1 MFDQMAHKA
10 SSWLTAEGDEAAVV
24 LSSRI
29 RLARNIR
36 GFTFPPYADPET
48 RGNIVHFVRSAIDK
62 SKELETG
69 AFVSSD
75 DVTEMQRAF
84 LIERHLISPEFMR
97 DQNASGLYI
106 SPDEK
111 IAIMVNEEDHVRIQS
126 MSSGLSLM
134 DTLNRAMRIDD
145 DLANSLE
152 FDYDTDFGFLTS
164 CPTNVGT
171 GLRASILIHLAG
183 LVLTK
188 EIDSVIDH
196 INKLG
201 LVVRGF
207 YGEGTDVWGN
217 LFQISN
223 QTTLGRS
230 ELDITE
236 SLEKITRQIIEF
248 ENKSRDRLLTEAR
261 DEIADKIWRA
271 YGILRH
277 ARVLTSEEVMNL
289 LSAVRLG
296 AALKILDMVS
306 IATVNKL
313 LILSQPA
320 HLQRYMGVE
329 LSPGDRDIARAKLVR
344 DTLAELP

>member
-1 MFDQMAHKA
+1 MFDEMAQKA
-10 SSWLTAEGDEAAVV
+10 SAWLTAEGDESAIV

-36 GFTFPPYADPET
+36 GFKFPPYADKET
-48 RGNIVHFVRSAIDK
+48 RGNVVRFVQTALDK
-62 SKELETG
+62 SKELDHG
-69 AFVSSD
+69 LYISSE
-75 DVTEMQRAF
+75 DVTEMHRAF

-97 DQNASGLYI
+97 EQNVSGLYI

-111 IAIMVNEEDHVRIQS
+111 VSIMVNEEDHIRIQS
-126 MSSGLSLM
+126 MSSGLSLI

-145 DLANSLE
+145 DLASSLE
-152 FDYDTDFGFLTS
+152 FDYDTDFGYLTS

-230 ELDITE
+230 EADITE

-248 ENKSRDRLLTEAR
+248 ENKSRDRLLSEAR

-320 HLQRYMGVE
+320 HLQKHMGVE
-329 LSPGDRDIARAKLVR
+329 LSPGDRDVARAKLVR
-344 DTLAELP
+344 DTLTNLT

>member
-1 MFDQMAHKA
+1 MFDNMTERL
-10 SSWLTAEGDEAAVV
+10 SPWLTAEGAEAGIV
-24 LSSRI
+24 LSSRV
-29 RLARNIR
+29 RLARNIK
-36 GFTFPPYADPET
+36 GLSFPPYADDASREKVVDFVET
-48 RGNIVHFVRSAIDK
+48 ALQKSHEFERGEFHRSELIDDLDR
-62 SKELETG
+62 S
-69 AFVSSD
+69 
-75 DVTEMQRAF
+75 F

-97 DQNASGLYI
+97 PDTISGIFI

-111 IAIMVNEEDHVRIQS
+111 IAIMVNEEDHLRIQS
-126 MSSGLSLM
+126 MGSGLSLTE
-134 DTLNRAMRIDD
+134 TLARAMQMDD
-145 DLANSLE
+145 DLARTLE

-196 INKLG
+196 ITKLG

-207 YGEGTDVWGN
+207 YGEGSDVWGN

-230 ELDITE
+230 ESDITE
-236 SLEKITRQIIEF
+236 ALQKITRQIIEF
-248 ENKSRDRLLTEAR
+248 ENQAR
-261 DEIADKIWRA
+261 EQLVNQAHDEISDKIWRA
-271 YGILRH
+271 YGILKH
-277 ARVLTSEEVMNL
+277 ARVLTTEEVMNL

-296 AALKILDMVS
+296 IALEILNEVS
-306 IATVNKL
+306 MEAVNKM

-320 HLQRYMGVE
+320 HLQKHVGRV
-329 LSPGDRDIARAKLVR
+329 LSPSDRDIARATLVR
-344 DTLAELP
+344 ETLA

>member
-1 MFDQMAHKA
+1 M
-10 SSWLTAEGDEAAVV
+10 
-24 LSSRI
+24 LSSRV

-36 GFTFPPYADPET
+36 GFTFPPYADAET
-48 RGNIVHFVRSAIDK
+48 RENVVHFVQSAIDK

-69 AFVSSD
+69 DFVRSD
-75 DVTEMQRAF
+75 DVTEMHRAF

-145 DLANSLE
+145 DLAHSLE

-230 ELDITE
+230 EFDITE

-248 ENKSRDRLLTEAR
+248 ENKARDRLLTEAAR
-261 DEIADKIWRA
+261 RNRGQNLESVRYSQACARINFRRGNESFERCASGSGFEDTRHGVDCDSEQAVDSEPTGAFAEIYGRRIEPWRP
-271 YGILRH
+271 GHCPRQ
-277 ARVLTSEEVMNL
+277 T
-289 LSAVRLG
+289 G
-296 AALKILDMVS
+296 
-306 IATVNKL
+306 
-313 LILSQPA
+313 
-320 HLQRYMGVE
+320 QRYSGRTTI
-329 LSPGDRDIARAKLVR
+329 GDLNLRRDR
-344 DTLAELP
+344 

>member
-1 MFDQMAHKA
+1 MFEQMAKKA
-10 SSWLTAEGDEAAVV
+10 SSWLTAEGDEAAIVM
-24 LSSRI
+24 SSRV

-36 GFTFPPYADPET
+36 GFTFPPFADAET
-48 RGNIVHFVRSAIDK
+48 RDKVVHFAQAAIDK
-62 SKELETG
+62 SKELEKGNFFT
-69 AFVSSD
+69 AEEVNDFN
-75 DVTEMQRAF
+75 RAF

-97 DQNASGLYI
+97 DHDAGALYV

-111 IAIMVNEEDHVRIQS
+111 IAIMINEEDHIRIQAI
-126 MSSGLSLM
+126 SSGLSLM
-134 DTLNRAMRIDD
+134 DTLSRAMKIDD

-230 ELDITE
+230 EMDITE

-248 ENKSRDRLLTEAR
+248 ENKSRDRLLSEAR

-296 AALKILDMVS
+296 VALGILDKVS
-306 IATVNKL
+306 IGVVNKL

-320 HLQRYMGVE
+320 HLQKYMGVE
-329 LSPGDRDIARAKLVR
+329 LSPGDRDVARAKLVR
-344 DTLAELP
+344 DTLADLP

>member
-36 GFTFPPYADPET
+36 GFTFPAYADPET

-62 SKELETG
+62 SKELDAG

-75 DVTEMQRAF
+75 NVTEMQRAF

-296 AALKILDMVS
+296 AALKILDKVS

-329 LSPGDRDIARAKLVR
+329 LSPGDRDVARAKLVR
-344 DTLAELP
+344 NTLAELQ